1 MAVYE
6 DLLSI
11 TSEESATV
19 ETQQDESLS
28 PTQVLQRAVQ
38 RLLPEQ
44 TDVAGN
50 TPLHRTLLN
59 RLEQLAS
66 KRRENVGDQSTDITS
81 VINEQEWQ
89 ALIQSSVSLTPI
101 LNISCLQLNSCLASY
116 KRRDICRTN
125 ASSHS
130 SKLHS
135 QYSLYDFLTRVL
147 AAWLFCFREVYQSS
161 TRTLR

>member
-1 MAVYE
+1 MYE

-11 TSEESATV
+11 TSEESAAV

-28 PTQVLQRAVQ
+28 PPQVLQTAVQ

-44 TDVAGN
+44 SDSAGS
-50 TPLHRTLLN
+50 TPLHRILLN
-59 RLEQLAS
+59 GLEQLAS
-66 KRRENVGDQSTDITS
+66 ERRENVGDQSTDITS

-89 ALIQSSVSLTPI
+89 ALIQSSVSPTPI
-101 LNISCLQLNSCLASY
+101 SNILYPHLNSCLASC
-116 KRRDICRTN
+116 KRRDVCRTN

-130 SKLHS
+130 SKLRS
-135 QYSLYDFLTRVL
+135 QYSLYGFLTCVL
-147 AAWLFCFREVYQSS
+147 AAWLFCFRGVSQSS